1 MRGDE
6 VETAPAD
13 LDLDADKAAPLAFT
27 PVGESHVVDGEDGE
41 AREQGPAVLPA
52 LIVEVVREGV
62 VHPRQTRQ
70 LPYLVH
76 APRPLHAAVNLL
88 QTDYVCART
97 FYDLRDARKVELL
110 VHADADVNVVGH
122 HVQPHAAAGWRG
134 RH

>member
-41 AREQGPAVLPA
+41 AREHGHAVLPA
-52 LIVEVVREGV
+52 LIVEVVGEGV

-76 APRPLHAAVNLL
+76 APRPLDAAVNLL
-88 QTDYVCART
+88 QTDDVCAGT
-97 FYDLRDARKVELL
+97 FDDFGDTRKVELL
-110 VHADADVNVVGH
+110 VDADADVSVV
-122 HVQPHAAAGWRG
+122 
-134 RH
+134 